1 MTAKLPCIYTDRL
14 RLRPIEMEDANQL
27 FQYRSQRAHHP
38 YQGWIPERPEEAIQ
52 YIKKKPSQFDQ
63 EDSWFQLAMERKG
76 QAGLIGDL
84 GIHFIDNK
92 VGHCELG
99 ISLDVKFRGKGY
111 ASEALA
117 AVIDKLQADF
127 NKSLITISIDPQNQP
142 SLKLFKRL
150 GFTQDAEF
158 DRLHPI
164 HPEFPHDVILGR
176 KLRPAE
182 ARRPGKG

>member
-84 GIHFIDNK
+84 GIHFINNK

-99 ISLDVKFRGKGY
+99 ISLAVEFRGKGY
-111 ASEALA
+111 ATEALA
-117 AVIDKLQADF
+117 AVMDHLDRDF
-127 NKSLITISIDPQNQP
+127 KKKLITVAIDPQNQP
-142 SLKLFKRL
+142 SLKLFERL
-150 GFTQDAEF
+150 GFVKSTNYN
-158 DRLHPI
+158 RVHPI
-164 HPEFPHDVILGR
+164 HPEFPNDIILGR
-176 KLRPAE
+176 TL
-182 ARRPGKG
+182 

>member
-1 MTAKLPCIYTDRL
+1 MTLKLPHIYTDRL

-52 YIKKKPSQFDQ
+52 YIQKKPSQFDQ

-99 ISLDVKFRGKGY
+99 ISLAMKFRGKGY
-111 ASEALA
+111 AIEVLT
-117 AVIDKLQADF
+117 AVMDHLGRDF
-127 NKSLITISIDPQNQP
+127 QKKLITVAIDPRNQP
-142 SLKLFKRL
+142 SIKLFERL
-150 GFTQDAEF
+150 SFVKNVDF
-158 DRLHPI
+158 DHVHPI
-164 HPEFPHDVILGR
+164 HPEFPNDIILGR
-176 KLRPAE
+176 TL
-182 ARRPGKG
+182 

>member
-1 MTAKLPCIYTDRL
+1 LQ
-14 RLRPIEMEDANQL
+14 PIQTEDAKAL
-27 FQYRSQRAHHP
+27 FKYRSQRAHHP
-38 YQGWIPERPEEAIQ
+38 YQGWIPEKMVAAVQ
-52 YIKKKPSQFDQ
+52 YIQKMPLKFNQN
-63 EDSWFQLAMERKG
+63 DSWFPLVIELNG
-76 QAGLIGDL
+76 QEGLLGDI
-84 GIHFIDNK
+84 GIHFINEK
-92 VGHCELG
+92 RGHCELG

-127 NKSLITISIDPQNQP
+127 NKSLITVSIDPQNQP